1 MNVESGTGV
10 EIGCRHAEMNLICNA
25 AQMGPHQ
32 GCMASCDWQPCM
44 MCAKLI
50 HHTGIGKVV
59 IVDGGFG
66 GENGIG
72 YLENHGVNIQRTK
85 AQRARF

>member
-1 MNVESGTGV
+1 MFYALSDLFFIALCG
-10 EIGCRHAEMNLICNA
+10 AKL
-25 AQMGPHQ
+25 
-32 GCMASCDWQPCM
+32 CM

-50 HHTGIGKVV
+50 HHAGIGKVV

-72 YLENHGVNIQRTK
+72 YLENHGVNIQRTEGPK
-85 AQRARF
+85 DPRF